1 MPKRRVLLLDV
12 GGELCGARAQA
23 RALSFLTSHVPSVYQ
38 NIAIDYKRI
47 SAGKNGA
54 DISPRDWIRIGKLVH
69 SRYDCFNGF
78 VIWHPTDTL
87 AYTASALSFMFENLA
102 KPIVVSGA
110 ILPLTEKRNDTVQ
123 NLANSLIIAS
133 GGRNGLPRISEV
145 IVCFGSKILRAT
157 RTRRMNASSYVAF
170 DSPNFPPLGDIGTRI
185 WIRRDLLRPAPRKT
199 KSFGINARLS
209 RKILHVAVFPGIN
222 AKVMRQA
229 ILLPNVKGVVLGSY
243 GKGNLPTTRDFLNVL
258 AEARKRGKVVM
269 SVTQT
274 FGGGVDSAKYSAET
288 LLENNGVISGSD
300 LTPEAAFAKL
310 SVTLGR
316 GLSASHVRELL
327 QYDLRGE
334 QSDTKGQVEHL
345 WLRSLQSLK
354 PAIGLVNEINREA
367 LSFLRQDPRRIY
379 DLSPR
384 AFEKLIA
391 EIFKHHG
398 YDVMLTP
405 GTRDGGFDFRALMI
419 DGLGLSFLSYVETKR
434 YAPNNPVGVGIV
446 RSLYGVVSSS
456 EASRG
461 IIVTSSRF
469 TKDAQE
475 FQSRLMNRVS
485 LHDYSDIKRWL
496 SKIG

>member
-1 MPKRRVLLLDV
+1 MQKRRVLLLDV
-12 GGELCGARAQA
+12 GGKLCGTRS
-23 RALSFLTSHVPSVYQ
+23 RLGALSFLTSHLPSAFQ
-38 NIAIDYKRI
+38 NIAIDYKRV
-47 SAGKNGA
+47 SAARNGA
-54 DISPRDWIRIGKLVH
+54 DISPRDWVRIGKLVH
-69 SRYDCFNGF
+69 SRYDSCNGF

-110 ILPLTEKRNDTVQ
+110 ILPLTEKGNDTVQ
-123 NLANSLIIAS
+123 NLANSLIIAA

-145 IVCFGSKILRAT
+145 VVCFGSKILRAA
-157 RTRRMNASSYVAF
+157 RTRRLNVSSYIAF
-170 DSPNFPPLGDIGTRI
+170 DSPNCPPLGEIGTRI
-185 WIRRDLLRPAPRKT
+185 QMRRELLRPAPRKT

-209 RKILHVAVFPGIN
+209 RKILQLDIFPGID
-222 AKVMRQA
+222 ASVMRQA
-229 ILLPNVKGVVLGSY
+229 ILLSGVKGIVLRSY
-243 GKGNLPTTRDFLNVL
+243 GKGNVPATKDFLNVF
-258 AEARKRGKVVM
+258 AEAQKRGRVVL

-274 FGGGVDSAKYSAET
+274 SARGFDSAKYLSEA
-288 LLENNGVISGSD
+288 LLEKNGVISGSD

-316 GLSASHVRELL
+316 GLSAIQVRELL

-334 QSDTKGQVEHL
+334 QSETKGQVEHL
-345 WLRSLQSLK
+345 WLPSLQSLK
-354 PAIGLVNEINREA
+354 PAIGLINEINREA
-367 LSFLRQDPRRIY
+367 ISFLRQDPRRIY

-384 AFEKLIA
+384 AFETLIA

-398 YDVMLTP
+398 YDVFLTP
-405 GTRDGGFDFRALMI
+405 ATRDGGFDFRALLI

-434 YAPNNPVGVGIV
+434 YAPNNPVGVGVV

-485 LHDYSDIKRWL
+485 LHDYADIKLWL
-496 SKIG
+496 SRIR